1 LASDEAHA
9 VDPKDCGTCKSAW
22 IEYRR
27 DNGLLRPHSITQGR
41 NESERLNRVVTF
53 GGSSLSAADP
63 TDEFLRLANSARNV
77 QYAPGAP
84 PEQRVRTGQ
93 GAGFHFGRGRVV
105 MLADTNTVA
114 AQALHFTPD
123 SNPLRTGLG
132 YDSAQNRQLILNIVH
147 WLSGLFD

>member
-1 LASDEAHA
+1 
-9 VDPKDCGTCKSAW
+9 
-22 IEYRR
+22 
-27 DNGLLRPHSITQGR
+27 
-41 NESERLNRVVTF
+41 
-53 GGSSLSAADP
+53 
-63 TDEFLRLANSARNV
+63 
-77 QYAPGAP
+77 
-84 PEQRVRTGQ
+84 
-93 GAGFHFGRGRVV
+93 